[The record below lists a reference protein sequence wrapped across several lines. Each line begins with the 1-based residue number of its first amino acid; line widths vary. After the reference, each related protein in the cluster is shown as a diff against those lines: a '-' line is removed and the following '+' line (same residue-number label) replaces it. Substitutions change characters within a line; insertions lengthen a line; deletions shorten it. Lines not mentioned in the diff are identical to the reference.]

1 MENLNIQGE
10 IINEARALRR
20 VPVRVGIYKH
30 FFITEPEAW
39 RRGSDAQ
46 TSLSLIR
53 FFVCVCLFLS
63 QVSSRSRL

>member
-30 FFITEPEAW
+30 FFFITEPEA
-39 RRGSDAQ
+39 
-46 TSLSLIR
+46 
-53 FFVCVCLFLS
+53 
-63 QVSSRSRL
+63 